1 MRIKTKLREDK
12 HLNSTEA
19 IAAYISAAMHKGDPQ
34 LITAAIGE
42 VARAKGMTQVARDT
56 GLAREHL
63 YVALC
68 GDSRP
73 GFDTVLRVLRAL
85 GVRLDAHPI
94 EPMRRANKKRRRAP

>member
-1 MRIKTKLREDK
+1 MRQCTKATRNL
-12 HLNSTEA
+12 
-19 IAAYISAAMHKGDPQ
+19 
-34 LITAAIGE
+34 AIGE
-42 VARAKGMTQVARDT
+42 VARVKGMTQVARDT

-94 EPMRRANKKRRRAP
+94 EQPMRRANKKRRRAP